1 MTFELDKQTISDL
14 DIFGDGK
21 SSLSVFNLFDYT
33 KTEGGRNCLEKLM
46 ENPLAEISELNERK
60 EAISFLM
67 SDGLDL
73 KINSSQLDFIDYYF
87 RLSIE
92 PLKDNI
98 IDALFQRISDLVK
111 PGNDYYLIQSGIE
124 QLRLLFLHLRDLTAK
139 LDRKDLPSE
148 LNAIVL
154 ALRGFIEKDDFSDLY
169 IMGNKI
175 SVISLNRLDYA
186 FRHTHR
192 NEADD
197 FLKALYLLD
206 AFVSV
211 GTAAREKSLVF
222 PEYVDSPVPFI
233 ALKKLYHP
241 LVGNAVPYD
250 FELREM
256 NNLCFLTGPNMAGKS
271 TFLKSV
277 SLAVYIS
284 HLGFPV
290 PAAKMT
296 TSVYEGIIT
305 TINLSDNL
313 SKGYSHFYSEVKRV
327 KETALKLRER
337 SRLFVVFDELFRGTN
352 VKDAFDVTLL
362 IIQSFVRIKKST
374 FLISTHITEVA
385 EKLRDFSGIE
395 FKYFDSKLVGE
406 IPEYEYLLK
415 DGVSHERLGL
425 YIVKK
430 EKIIEILNSIS
441 NN

>member
-241 LVGNAVPYD
+241 LVESAVPYD